1 MDINLLRESKILWLR
16 LKRERLKQELNYLY
30 SYKEYLLKQKE
41 EQEEKTKEPEF
52 VKKLVL
58 KKPFRGKMYEVC

>member
-1 MDINLLRESKILWLR
+1 MDINLLRESKILCLK

-30 SYKEYLLKQKE
+30 NYREYLLNQKE
-41 EQEEKTKEPEF
+41 EEKTKEHEF
-52 VKKLVL
+52 VKRLVL